1 MVQSPHQYGF
11 THNRS
16 ISDASRVVIDT
27 LQEANRQRT
36 PIIMLST
43 DFSSAFDSIT
53 FDHLENVMRIFNFP
67 QKIIEATMKMVNG
80 TYSIE
85 VNGQKSEDENLLAG
99 SGQGDPKSAGL
110 FNIAVA
116 PLNHL
121 LASHPA
127 ILRDAAPVFFADDDL
142 LPLDGSNIEAI
153 LDLIEKIKQYE
164 MVSGLRLNTG
174 KCEFLANFVRHYDIR
189 RLSERSGMQH
199 VESLTLINAGF
210 FYNYLTRGGA
220 QLSSPQNF

>member
-1 MVQSPHQYGF
+1 
-11 THNRS
+11 
-16 ISDASRVVIDT
+16 
-27 LQEANRQRT
+27 
-36 PIIMLST
+36 
-43 DFSSAFDSIT
+43 
-53 FDHLENVMRIFNFP
+53 
-67 QKIIEATMKMVNG
+67 MKMENG

-153 LDLIEKIKQYE
+153 LDLIEKIKEYE
-164 MVSGLRLNTG
+164 MVSGLRLNIG
-174 KCEFLANFVRHYDIR
+174 KCEFFANFMGLNDIR
-189 RLSERSGMQH
+189 RLIERSGMQH
-199 VESLTLINAGF
+199 VESLRHLGIIINNKG
-210 FYNYLTRGGA
+210 
-220 QLSSPQNF
+220 